1 MKAEFL
7 SISTPRCLEV
17 LVAKVMRTTTR
28 STTFM
33 RWADAV
39 GIQSFSPLTLMVVER
54 QQNTDV
60 HVEQYVQRP
69 QNPEDYE
76 EEGAPTLRVN
86 PPAVNNS
93 STLLIIGCCSHQ
105 SHLTILAG
113 HCRSHFTQPSR
124 CPESHIQSHH
134 GQTTCCQELVHSSHC
149 TSPVVSLS
157 SYA

>member
-1 MKAEFL
+1 
-7 SISTPRCLEV
+7 
-17 LVAKVMRTTTR
+17 
-28 STTFM
+28 
-33 RWADAV
+33 
-39 GIQSFSPLTLMVVER
+39 MVVER

-134 GQTTCCQELVHSSHC
+134 GQTTCCQELVQLFSLYVTSGIIIIICIVIMNLTLFIIGCHCRHGRPNHRQQLIQASHQH
-149 TSPVVSLS
+149 
-157 SYA
+157 

>member
-1 MKAEFL
+1 M
-7 SISTPRCLEV
+7 
-17 LVAKVMRTTTR
+17 
-28 STTFM
+28 
-33 RWADAV
+33 
-39 GIQSFSPLTLMVVER
+39 GIQSFSPLTLMMVEK

-105 SHLTILAG
+105 SHLTTISWSLLKSPHTTQPLSTNSYSKSPWSNHLLSKTRPLFSLYVTSG
-113 HCRSHFTQPSR
+113 IIIIICIVIMNLTLFVIGCHCRHGHPNHRQQLIQASHQ
-124 CPESHIQSHH
+124 Q
-134 GQTTCCQELVHSSHC
+134 
-149 TSPVVSLS
+149 
-157 SYA
+157 

>member
-1 MKAEFL
+1 MFAHMEV
-7 SISTPRCLEV
+7 SISGYNFGCGRQERGQGTQNFAPLILGSQNSCL
-17 LVAKVMRTTTR
+17 
-28 STTFM
+28 F
-33 RWADAV
+33 
-39 GIQSFSPLTLMVVER
+39 
-54 QQNTDV
+54 QNTDV
-60 HVEQYVQRP
+60 HVELYVQRP

-134 GQTTCCQELVHSSHC
+134 GHTTCCQELVHSSHC